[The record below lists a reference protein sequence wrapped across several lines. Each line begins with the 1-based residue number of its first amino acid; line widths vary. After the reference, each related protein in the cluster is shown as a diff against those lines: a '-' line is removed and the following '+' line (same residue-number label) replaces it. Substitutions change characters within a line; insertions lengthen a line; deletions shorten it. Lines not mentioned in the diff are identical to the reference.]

1 MQRIARITYS
11 RNVFIPVTDLC
22 RNRCGYCSF
31 RRDPERARVIS
42 RSEAVRLLA
51 RGAKAGC
58 SEALFSF
65 GESPW
70 EVPGFEG
77 IMATAKTDR
86 LDLMDYLVELC
97 ELALEMGL
105 LPHTNAGVLAEE
117 DLRLLAPYNASMGLM
132 LETTA
137 RVRAHESSPGKSPEL
152 RLEHIAQAGR
162 LKIPF
167 TTGILL
173 GIGESENDRKES
185 LEAIADL
192 HRTYDHIQ
200 EVIIQPLDP
209 KPGTPMANAPSP
221 TLDEICE
228 TVMMARE
235 VLPES
240 VAIQAPPNL
249 VDPLPLALA
258 GANDLGGLSP
268 VTLDWINPERPWP
281 DLKDLAL
288 RLKGFSLEE
297 RLPVHPR
304 YVLRGWHGQKTRD
317 LVAAQAGWEGL
328 RRKHLLR
335 KEYLQS
341 GGILFREYEDA

>member
-1 MQRIARITYS
+1 MRRITYS
-11 RNVFIPVTDLC
+11 RNIFIPVTDLC

-31 RRDPERARVIS
+31 RRGPESARVIPKY
-42 RSEAVRLLA
+42 EAVRLLA
-51 RGAKAGC
+51 RGSGAGC

-77 IMATAKTDR
+77 IMARTGR
-86 LDLMDYLVELC
+86 LDLLDYLVELC
-97 ELALEMGL
+97 ELALEAGL
-105 LPHTNAGVLAEE
+105 LPHTNAGVLTEK

-137 RVRAHESSPGKSPEL
+137 RVKAHESSPGKSPDL

-173 GIGESENDRKES
+173 GIGESEKDRKES

-209 KPGTPMANAPSP
+209 KAGTPMANATRPG
-221 TLDEICE
+221 LDEIRD
-228 TVMMARE
+228 TVRMARE
-235 VLPES
+235 MLPES
-240 VAIQAPPNL
+240 VAVQVPPNL

-268 VTLDWINPERPWP
+268 ITPDWINPEMPWP
-281 DLKDLAL
+281 DPKALAI

-297 RLPVHPR
+297 RLPVYPR
-304 YVLRGWHGQKTRD
+304 YVLRGWHGPKTRE
-317 LVAAQAGWEGL
+317 LAAALAGEDGL
-328 RRKHLLR
+328 RR

-341 GGILFREYEDA
+341 GG